1 MVTGR
6 ISAMTN
12 WPAPTFDAS
21 NRAVAIDS
29 TITIPGSKS
38 VTNRALILAA
48 ISQTPSRLRKPLS
61 SRDTDLMVK
70 GLRSLG
76 CQIDEVKTDE
86 GFDYLITPNKLVGP
100 TQIDVGNAGT
110 VMRFLPPI
118 AALANGLIHF
128 DGDARSHERPL
139 GPVIS
144 ALEQLG
150 ISIEHGN
157 KYRLPLTINGS
168 GKIAGGEIEVDA
180 SASSQFVSALLLLGP
195 ATENGITVKH
205 VGSTLP
211 SQPHIDMTV
220 QMLRQFGATVEV
232 VGNST
237 WIVLPS
243 KLTGQDLTIEPDLS
257 NAAPFM
263 AAAMITGGRVV
274 IKDWPK
280 VTTQP
285 GDQLRKIFSDM
296 GAQISFVEDGLAVQ
310 GKSSVSSDNDAAGLT
325 GITGLTGIDVDLHDV
340 GELTPSIAA
349 VAALASTPS
358 ALRNIEHLR
367 LHETDRLSAL
377 ANEINKLGGDV
388 TQTASDLM
396 INPKPLKLSAAT
408 PTDHYLFNTYEDHRM
423 ATAGAII
430 GLVVP
435 GVIVENIETT
445 KKTLPD
451 FPGLW
456 RQMLGN

>member
-1 MVTGR
+1 
-6 ISAMTN
+6 MTN
-12 WPAPTFDAS
+12 WEAPFIGAIGNQKRIIDA
-21 NRAVAIDS
+21 

-61 SRDTDLMVK
+61 SRDTDLMVN

-76 CQIDEVKTDE
+76 CKIEEIKTNE
-86 GFDYLITPNKLVGP
+86 GFDYVITPTKLLGP

-139 GPVIS
+139 APVIT

-157 KYRLPLTINGS
+157 KYRLPLTIDGS
-168 GKIAGGEIEVDA
+168 GKIAGGVIEIDA

-205 VGSTLP
+205 VGKSLP
-211 SQPHIDMTV
+211 SQPHIDMTI
-220 QMLRQFGATVEV
+220 QMLQQFGGEVEV
-232 VGNST
+232 IGNST
-237 WIVLPS
+237 WIVKPA
-243 KLTGQDLTIEPDLS
+243 KLKGQDLVIEPDLS

-263 AAAMITGGRVV
+263 AAAMICGGSVT
-274 IKDWPK
+274 IKDWPTK
-280 VTTQP
+280 TTQP
-285 GDQLRKIFSDM
+285 GDQLREIFSKM
-296 GAQISFVEDGLAVQ
+296 GAQITFTDQGLQ
-310 GKSSVSSDNDAAGLT
+310 
-325 GITGLTGIDVDLHDV
+325 ITGSGKISGIDIDLHDV

-349 VAALASTPS
+349 VAALASS
-358 ALRNIEHLR
+358 ASTLRNIGHLR
-367 LHETDRLSAL
+367 LHETDRLTAL
-377 ANEINKLGGDV
+377 ATEINKLGGDV
-388 TQTASDLM
+388 TE
-396 INPKPLKLSAAT
+396 T
-408 PTDHYLFNTYEDHRM
+408 PTDLIIKPKPMSTNIAGNKPYLFNSYDDHRM

-430 GLVVP
+430 GLAVE

-456 RQMLGN
+456 REML